1 LLQIAKTIFFGLLM
15 IGKKET
21 WESGGDG
28 AGMTFGQ
35 IIAGGVIGGIVL
47 IAALITL
54 VHLVLALAGS

>member
-1 LLQIAKTIFFGLLM
+1 M

-35 IIAGGVIGGIVL
+35 VVAGGIIGGIVV

-54 VHLVLALAGS
+54 VHLVLRLASP